1 MHSHL
6 KNLIKLQ
13 ELDLK
18 IADLEQEI
26 KGIPAKI
33 KTLDQDSEKHSSA
46 VNELHEKIKDGNRLR
61 RQSEGEADTLREK
74 LSKYKSQ
81 LMEVKTNREYQAM
94 LHEIEKTKQEIEKKE
109 DLTLVQM
116 LALEE
121 LQERAKKAEGVL
133 VEHKNK
139 ATKQDKLLKILSS
152 QAQQKIEGYKK
163 KRELLVTK
171 IPTELNQRYD
181 RISLVRNGVSL
192 SEVKNQ
198 SCQACNVKLRP
209 QLFNDIK
216 TNQQIIT
223 CDSCNRILY
232 YSGV

>member
-1 MHSHL
+1 MHSYL

-18 IADLEQEI
+18 IAGLEQEI
-26 KGIPAKI
+26 KKIPAKI
-33 KTLDQDSEKHSSA
+33 ETLDHDSEKHGSA
-46 VNELHEKIKDGNRLR
+46 VDELHEKIKDNNKLR
-61 RQSEGEADTLREK
+61 RQSEGDVDALREK

-94 LHEIEKTKQEIEKKE
+94 LHEIEETKQKIEKKE

-121 LQERAKKAEGVL
+121 LQERAIETEGVL

-139 ATKQDKLLKILSS
+139 ATKQGNLLKIFSS

-171 IPTELNQRYD
+171 IPEELNQRYE
-181 RISLVRNGVSL
+181 RISLVRNGISL
-192 SEVKNQ
+192 SEAKDQ
-198 SCQACNVKLRP
+198 SCQACHVKLRP

-232 YSGV
+232 YSGA

>member
-1 MHSHL
+1 
-6 KNLIKLQ
+6 
-13 ELDLK
+13 
-18 IADLEQEI
+18 
-26 KGIPAKI
+26 
-33 KTLDQDSEKHSSA
+33 
-46 VNELHEKIKDGNRLR
+46 
-61 RQSEGEADTLREK
+61 QSEGEADTLREK

-133 VEHKNK
+133 IEHKNK
-139 ATKQDKLLKILSS
+139 ATKQGKLWKIFSS

-171 IPTELNQRYD
+171 IPAELNQRYD

-198 SCQACNVKLRP
+198 SCQACHVKLRP